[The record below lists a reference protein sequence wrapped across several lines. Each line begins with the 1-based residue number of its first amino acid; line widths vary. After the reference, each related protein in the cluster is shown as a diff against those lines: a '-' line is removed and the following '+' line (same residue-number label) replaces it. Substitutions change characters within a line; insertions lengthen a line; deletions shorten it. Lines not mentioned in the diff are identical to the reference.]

1 MNTGASF
8 PNRLLLS
15 CAGVCLCLCVSM
27 WGLSAGVRAS
37 SAGAGA
43 VADALPAAPRPA
55 PSAIRS
61 VPLLGGTRSSPG
73 GTRPPAQSAA
83 AGPGPESAA
92 GFLRELIDAG
102 GDEPRFLH
110 PDAAFRVEG
119 WAAEPDLAVLR
130 WRIEPGYYLYAKRM
144 EVHLPEGS
152 APGTTIAG
160 LDLPP
165 GEVRE
170 DPWFGRVEVY
180 RFEAAASVRLA
191 HAGRPPRAVT
201 LDVVYQGC
209 ADEGLCY
216 PPVRKTLPVR
226 LDGAGSGGTSGG
238 TGPGAPAASASPDGL
253 RSADPAFSETDRIAR
268 RLATDGLGGSV
279 LAFFGFGLLLSLTPC
294 IFPMVPILSSIL
306 VAGERAARGRAR
318 GLALSLAYVSG
329 SALAWAVV
337 GGVAGLLGA
346 NLQIA
351 LQSPWALGVVAAAFV
366 ALALSMFGLYTFDL
380 PAAWTTRAAG
390 WTNRAG
396 RGGGYAGAAAMGVVS
411 ALVVGPCVAAPMAGA
426 VLYIGQ
432 AGDAARGSLAL
443 LAMGFGMG
451 VPLLVLGA
459 SSQRWLPRAGPW
471 MDALQRAAG
480 VVLLG
485 VAAYLLER
493 ILPPPA
499 ALAAWA
505 GVAASVRRF
514 FLRRGF
520 MEVETPVLLERAGGA
535 AARPF
540 RTRHRALDR
549 ELALR
554 VAIELHLKR
563 LLIGGFDKVFE
574 IGRVFRNEGLSHRH
588 NPEFTLLESYEAYAG
603 YEDVARMVEALVRG
617 VVAEVRG
624 SLVVEHGGE
633 AVDLG
638 APWRRVTY
646 REALLEHTGIDY
658 LRHPEAEQV
667 RALARDRGVEVDEGA
682 SWGSALDALMSAFVE
697 PRLVRPTFVFDYPAA
712 LSPLAKRKRDDP
724 RLVERFELFALGY
737 ELANA
742 YSEQND
748 PVEQRERL
756 REQAALAAAGDD
768 EAELAD
774 EDFVRA
780 LEYGMPPAGGLGM
793 GLERLTMLVT
803 GEHSIREVILFPAMR
818 EAAGEDGEDGEGEAD
833 GGEDEGDGGA

>member
-15 CAGVCLCLCVSM
+15 CAGVCLCVSM

-61 VPLLGGTRSSPG
+61 VPLLGGTR
-73 GTRPPAQSAA
+73 PPAQSAA

-119 WAAEPDLAVLR
+119 SAAEPGLAVLR

-505 GVAASVRRF
+505 GVAASAAV
-514 FLRRGF
+514 
-520 MEVETPVLLERAGGA
+520 VLARAAGKRPARAGRY
-535 AARPF
+535 AAR
-540 RTRHRALDR
+540 
-549 ELALR
+549 
-554 VAIELHLKR
+554 
-563 LLIGGFDKVFE
+563 
-574 IGRVFRNEGLSHRH
+574 
-588 NPEFTLLESYEAYAG
+588 AG
-603 YEDVARMVEALVRG
+603 
-617 VVAEVRG
+617 
-624 SLVVEHGGE
+624 
-633 AVDLG
+633 
-638 APWRRVTY
+638 
-646 REALLEHTGIDY
+646 
-658 LRHPEAEQV
+658 
-667 RALARDRGVEVDEGA
+667 
-682 SWGSALDALMSAFVE
+682 
-697 PRLVRPTFVFDYPAA
+697 
-712 LSPLAKRKRDDP
+712 
-724 RLVERFELFALGY
+724 
-737 ELANA
+737 
-742 YSEQND
+742 
-748 PVEQRERL
+748 
-756 REQAALAAAGDD
+756 ALAAAAYAAVLAVGASTGADD
-768 EAELAD
+768 PLHPLAGVLRSPTDPGAAAGPGGGIEFTAVKGLDGPNGLDAVLARAGAAGRFVMLDFYADWCVSCKEMEETTFRDPRVRTALGGIRVLRADVTANDAADRALMKRLGILGPPAILFFGPDRMERRRYRTVGYEDAD
-774 EDFVRA
+774 EFTKRV
-780 LEYGMPPAGGLGM
+780 AGA
-793 GLERLTMLVT
+793 T
-803 GEHSIREVILFPAMR
+803 S
-818 EAAGEDGEDGEGEAD
+818 AA
-833 GGEDEGDGGA
+833 